1 MQSADDFATLRERSI
16 GHNRIFS
23 GPRNPQGAGSAR
35 TPRNAVDCDVD
46 IEAIARRFPS
56 QFAGILK
63 SERTRSI
70 LAANAVVRELGDGSV
85 LYRDGDEC
93 SHLPLVLT
101 GEVALTKHGESGRAI
116 TLYRVGDG
124 ESCILSTLSIMNQ
137 SAFPAM
143 ASTHGLTSLLLVP
156 AGVVRQLVETDGAW
170 RSFVFSMYHQ
180 RLSGL
185 IELVEE
191 VAFGKLDI
199 RLAEFVLSQVTGEH
213 RTLSMTHQEIA
224 MELGSSREV
233 VSRMLK
239 EWEKRG
245 FVSMRRG
252 AVTVEAAR
260 PLEKLIAERD

>member
-1 MQSADDFATLRERSI
+1 M
-16 GHNRIFS
+16 
-23 GPRNPQGAGSAR
+23 
-35 TPRNAVDCDVD
+35 D
-46 IEAIARRFPS
+46 IEAFLRRSSS
-56 QFAGILK
+56 QFAGILESK
-63 SERTRSI
+63 RTRSI
-70 LAANAVVRELGDGSV
+70 LASNAVLREVEDDSV

-101 GEVALTKHGESGRAI
+101 GEVALTKYGESGRAI
-116 TLYRVGDG
+116 TLYRVGGG

-143 ASTHGLTSLLLVP
+143 ASTHGATTLLLVP
-156 AGVVRQLVETDGAW
+156 ADVVRQLVETDGAW
-170 RSFVFSMYHQ
+170 RSFIFSMYHQ

-199 RLAEFVLSQVTGEH
+199 RLAEFVLSQVSGENPM
-213 RTLSMTHQEIA
+213 LSMTHQEIA

-245 FVSMRRG
+245 LVTLRRG
-252 AVTVEAAR
+252 AVTVTDPE
-260 PLEKLIAERD
+260 PLEEMIAERD

>member
-1 MQSADDFATLRERSI
+1 M
-16 GHNRIFS
+16 
-23 GPRNPQGAGSAR
+23 
-35 TPRNAVDCDVD
+35 D
-46 IEAIARRFPS
+46 IEAFLQRSSS
-56 QFAGILK
+56 QFAGILESK
-63 SERTRSI
+63 RTRSI
-70 LAANAVVRELGDGSV
+70 LAANAVVREVEDDSV

-101 GEVALTKHGESGRAI
+101 GEVALTKYGESGRAI
-116 TLYRVGDG
+116 TLYRVGGG

-143 ASTHGLTSLLLVP
+143 ASTHGATTLLLVP
-156 AGVVRQLVETDGAW
+156 AAVVRRLVETDGAW
-170 RSFVFSMYHQ
+170 RSFIFSMYHQ

-199 RLAEFVLSQVTGEH
+199 RLAEFVLSQVSGENPM
-213 RTLSMTHQEIA
+213 LSMTHQEIA

-245 FVSMRRG
+245 LVTLRRG
-252 AVTVEAAR
+252 AVTVNDSK
-260 PLEKLIAERD
+260 PLEEMVNERD